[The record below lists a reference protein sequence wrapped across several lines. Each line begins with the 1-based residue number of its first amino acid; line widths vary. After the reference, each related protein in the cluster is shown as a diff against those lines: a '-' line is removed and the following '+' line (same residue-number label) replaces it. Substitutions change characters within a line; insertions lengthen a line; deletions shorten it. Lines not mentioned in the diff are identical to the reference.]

1 MKGVYSVFTE
11 YRSEK
16 VIERSRFISTCSH
29 IESEEE
35 ARAFLARVRTEFPDA
50 THHCY
55 AFVADTLGNL
65 MRFSD
70 DGEPQGTAGMPI
82 LDALRGKKLYQ
93 TAVVVT
99 RYFGGVKLGAGGLV
113 RAYSGAASECLDGA
127 EKRFFEPCA
136 RYMLTVGYELSDAV
150 RKYISANGWMLA
162 DAQYSDCVRLT
173 VAVRSREEEAFAAK
187 IVDFTAGRVR
197 VEKQDEFIFAF
208 ASE

>member
-29 IESEEE
+29 VESEEE

-136 RYMLTVGYELSDAV
+136 RYMLTLGYELSDAV

>member
-55 AFVADTLGNL
+55 AFVADTLGNF

-136 RYMLTVGYELSDAV
+136 RYMLTLGYELSDAV

>member
-29 IESEEE
+29 VESEEE

-136 RYMLTVGYELSDAV
+136 RYMLTLGYELSDAV
-150 RKYISANGWMLA
+150 RKYISANSWMLA

-173 VAVRSREEEAFAAK
+173 VAGRSREEEPFAAK

>member
-29 IESEEE
+29 VESEEE

-136 RYMLTVGYELSDAV
+136 RYMLTLGYELSDAV

-187 IVDFTAGRVR
+187 IVDFTAGRGR

>member
-16 VIERSRFISTCSH
+16 VIERSRFIATCLH
-29 IESEEE
+29 VESEEE

-99 RYFGGVKLGAGGLV
+99 RYFGGVNLGAGGLV

-136 RYMLTVGYELSDAV
+136 RYMLTLGYELSDAV

>member
-1 MKGVYSVFTE
+1 MKGVTSVFTE
-11 YRSEK
+11 YRMEK
-16 VIERSRFISTCSH
+16 VIERSRFIAPCAH
-29 IESEEE
+29 VDSEEA

-82 LDALRGKKLYQ
+82 LDALRGKNLYQ

-136 RYMLTVGYELSDAV
+136 RYMLTLGYELSDAV
-150 RKYISANGWMLA
+150 RKYISANGWVLA

>member
-127 EKRFFEPCA
+127 
-136 RYMLTVGYELSDAV
+136 
-150 RKYISANGWMLA
+150 
-162 DAQYSDCVRLT
+162 
-173 VAVRSREEEAFAAK
+173 
-187 IVDFTAGRVR
+187 
-197 VEKQDEFIFAF
+197 
-208 ASE
+208 

>member
-29 IESEEE
+29 VESEEE

-136 RYMLTVGYELSDAV
+136 RYMLTLGYELSDAV
-150 RKYISANGWMLA
+150 RKYISANSWMLA

>member
-70 DGEPQGTAGMPI
+70 DGEPQDTAGMPI

-136 RYMLTVGYELSDAV
+136 RYMLTLGYELSDAV

>member
-16 VIERSRFISTCSH
+16 VIERSRFIATCSH
-29 IESEEE
+29 VESEEE

-136 RYMLTVGYELSDAV
+136 RYMLTLGYELSDAV

>member
-16 VIERSRFISTCSH
+16 LIERSRFISTCLH
-29 IESEEE
+29 VESEEE

-70 DGEPQGTAGMPI
+70 DNEPQGTAGMPI

-136 RYMLTVGYELSDAV
+136 RYMLTLGYELSDAV

-197 VEKQDEFIFAF
+197 VEKQDEFMFAF

>member
-11 YRSEK
+11 YRSEM

-29 IESEEE
+29 VESEEE
-35 ARAFLARVRTEFPDA
+35 SRAFLARVRTEFPDA

-136 RYMLTVGYELSDAV
+136 RYMLTLGYELSDAV

>member
-16 VIERSRFISTCSH
+16 VIERSRFIATCLH
-29 IESEEE
+29 VESEEE

-136 RYMLTVGYELSDAV
+136 RYMLTLGYELSDAV

-197 VEKQDEFIFAF
+197 VEKQDELIFAF

>member
-55 AFVADTLGNL
+55 AFVADTLGNF

-136 RYMLTVGYELSDAV
+136 RYMLTLGYELSDAV
-150 RKYISANGWMLA
+150 RKYISANSWMLA

>member
-1 MKGVYSVFTE
+1 M
-11 YRSEK
+11 
-16 VIERSRFISTCSH
+16 IERSRFISTCSH

-136 RYMLTVGYELSDAV
+136 RYMLTLGYELSDAV

>member
-16 VIERSRFISTCSH
+16 VIERSRFIATCLH
-29 IESEEE
+29 VESEEE

-136 RYMLTVGYELSDAV
+136 RYMLTLGYELSDAV

>member
-16 VIERSRFISTCSH
+16 LIERSRFISTCLH
-29 IESEEE
+29 VESEEE

-136 RYMLTVGYELSDAV
+136 RYMLTLGYELSDAV

>member
-136 RYMLTVGYELSDAV
+136 RYMLTLGYELSDAV
-150 RKYISANGWMLA
+150 RKYISENGWMLA

>member
-136 RYMLTVGYELSDAV
+136 RYMLTLGYELSDAV

>member
-16 VIERSRFISTCSH
+16 LIERSRFISTCLH
-29 IESEEE
+29 VESEEE

-70 DGEPQGTAGMPI
+70 DNEPQGTAGMPI

-136 RYMLTVGYELSDAV
+136 RYMLTLGYELSDAV

>member
-1 MKGVYSVFTE
+1 M
-11 YRSEK
+11 EK
-16 VIERSRFISTCSH
+16 VIERSRFIATCAH
-29 IESEEE
+29 VESEEA

-136 RYMLTVGYELSDAV
+136 RYMLTLGYELSDAV

>member
-29 IESEEE
+29 VESEEE

-70 DGEPQGTAGMPI
+70 DGEPQGTAGIPI

-136 RYMLTVGYELSDAV
+136 RYMLTLGYELSDAV
-150 RKYISANGWMLA
+150 RKYISANGWTLA
-162 DAQYSDCVRLT
+162 DAQYSDCVSLT

>member
-55 AFVADTLGNL
+55 AFVADTLGNF

-70 DGEPQGTAGMPI
+70 DGAPQGTAGMPI

-136 RYMLTVGYELSDAV
+136 RYMLTLGYELSDAV

>member
-1 MKGVYSVFTE
+1 MKGVTSVFTE
-11 YRSEK
+11 YRMEK
-16 VIERSRFISTCSH
+16 VIERSRFIATCAH
-29 IESEEE
+29 VESEEA

-70 DGEPQGTAGMPI
+70 DGEPQGTAGMPL

-136 RYMLTVGYELSDAV
+136 RYMLTLGYELSDAV

-162 DAQYSDCVRLT
+162 DAQYSDYVRLT

>member
-1 MKGVYSVFTE
+1 MKSVYSVFTE

-29 IESEEE
+29 VESEEE

-136 RYMLTVGYELSDAV
+136 RYMLTLGYELSDAV

>member
-55 AFVADTLGNL
+55 AFVADTLGNF

-136 RYMLTVGYELSDAV
+136 RYMLTLGYELSDAV

-187 IVDFTAGRVR
+187 IVDFTEGRVR